1 MGVKMGNVLVGVDV
15 GGTFTDAIYIDSNG
29 FMKVS
34 KVSTTPARPEVGIIN
49 ALNQIVKGIKIPELL
64 HATTIATNAILGQVG
79 LELPNTALLTTNG
92 FKDIIEIGRQNRPKL
107 YDLFFTKPR
116 PLIPRKF
123 RYEVNERVNVNGE
136 VIKDIDENE
145 IIKMANDLKNSNI
158 ESVAI
163 SYIHSYINPKNEVKT
178 KEILNRYFKY
188 VTISNDVAPEPR
200 EYERTST
207 TVVNAVLRPI
217 VSRYIEMLSS
227 SLKEFGTEKI
237 YIMSSSGGLVNT
249 VDASERPV
257 QMIESG
263 PAAGAIAAAELSNML
278 SIKNS
283 IGFDMGGTT
292 AKASAII
299 DGKLEITTEYEVGG
313 EAHHGRT
320 IKGSGYPVRFP
331 FIDLAEV
338 SAGGGTV
345 IWKDEANALRVGPIS
360 VGADPGPASY
370 GKGGNKASIT
380 DANLLLGRI
389 GNKLAGGEVNLNVE
403 LARKALSNL
412 GDPEEI
418 SISALDL
425 INLEMAR
432 AVRLV
437 TVERGLDPSSFSIIA
452 FGGAGP
458 QHAAMLAEE
467 LGSQEVI
474 IPPEPGLFSALGLLM
489 ADSRFEAR
497 LAFPKDLQEAFE
509 KLENELVKKVGA
521 LDYFIRLLD
530 VRYQGQGYELTITAP
545 GNLDKD
551 SVEKSFSLAHY
562 NTYGFTLNRPIEI
575 VMSRVF
581 GIKVRPKPYLGE
593 AKDNIELKEKGFR
606 KTYISKSWDEVPI
619 YERDSLPKGCKIKG
633 PAIIDEYSS
642 TIVIPRGWRGEV
654 GPHRTVILKR

>member
-1 MGVKMGNVLVGVDV
+1 MEDILVGVDV

-29 FMKVS
+29 YISVS
-34 KVSTTPARPEVGIIN
+34 KVSTTPTKPEIGIAN
-49 ALNQIVKGIKIPELL
+49 ALRQLVKGNKIQELL

-79 LELPNTALLTTNG
+79 LELPNIALLVTYG
-92 FKDIIEIGRQNRPKL
+92 FRDIIEIGRQNRPKL
-107 YDLFFTKPR
+107 YDLFFTKPK
-116 PLIPRKF
+116 PLVSRKY
-123 RYEVNERVNVNGE
+123 RYEIKERTNVDGKI
-136 VIKDIDENE
+136 IKGIDERE
-145 IIKMANDLKNSNI
+145 IIEIANEMLKNKI

-163 SYIHSYINPKNEVKT
+163 SYLHSYINPENEIKS
-178 KEILNRYFKY
+178 KEILSKYFKY
-188 VTISNDVAPEPR
+188 ITISHDIAPEPR

-207 TVVNAVLRPI
+207 TVVNAALRPI

-227 SLKEFGTEKI
+227 SLEEFSPEKI
-237 YIMSSSGGLVNT
+237 YIMSSSGGLVDT
-249 VDASERPV
+249 GDASQRPV

-263 PAAGAIAAAELSNML
+263 PAAGAIAAAELSKML

-299 DGKLEITTEYEVGG
+299 NGKLEITTEYEVGG

-320 IKGSGYPVRFP
+320 VKGSGYPVRFP

-345 IWKDEANALRVGPIS
+345 IWRDEANALRVGPIS

-370 GKGGNKASIT
+370 GKGGDKPSIT
-380 DANLLLGRI
+380 DANFFLGRI
-389 GNKLAGGEVNLNVE
+389 GNKLAGGEVNLNLD
-403 LARKALSNL
+403 LAKKALSKI
-412 GDPEEI
+412 GDPEEV
-418 SISALDL
+418 SISALEL

-474 IPPEPGLFSALGLLM
+474 VPPEPGLFSALGLLM

-497 LAFPKDLQEAFE
+497 VAFPKDLQESFE
-509 KLENELVKKVGA
+509 KLEKDLIKKVGKI
-521 LDYFIRLLD
+521 DYFIRLLD
-530 VRYQGQGYELTITAP
+530 VRYKGQGYELTINAP
-545 GNLDKD
+545 ENLDKE
-551 SVEKSFSLAHY
+551 SIEKIFSSIHY
-562 NTYGFTLNRPIEI
+562 NTYGFVLDRPIEI
-575 VMSRVF
+575 VMARIF
-581 GIKVRPKPYLGE
+581 GIKVRPKPKLGE
-593 AKDNIELKEKGFR
+593 AKENIEPKEKTFR
-606 KTYISKSWDEVPI
+606 KAYISKSWDEIPV
-619 YERDSLPKGCKIKG
+619 YDRDSLPKGFKIDG

-642 TIVIPRGWRGEV
+642 TIVIPKGWRGEV
-654 GPHRTVILKR
+654 GSYRTVILRR